1 MTDQIRELVYN
12 IEELESQV
20 TELINF
26 LERIE
31 KYLLNSNANI
41 DELEKILEKIK
52 YFKES
57 NYGSTVA

>member
-12 IEELESQV
+12 LEELQSQV

-31 KYLLNSNANI
+31 KYLLDNNA
-41 DELEKILEKIK
+41 DELEEILEKIK
-52 YFKES
+52 HFKES
-57 NYGSTVA
+57 NYGSISI

>member
-31 KYLLNSNANI
+31 KYLLNNNA
-41 DELEKILEKIK
+41 DELEEILKKIK

-57 NYGSTVA
+57 NYGSTIA